1 MTTRPAALRRAV
13 FLDRDGTL
21 HVERD
26 FCRRPQDVETLPGV
40 REALHALRAAGYA
53 LVVVT
58 NQSGIARGLLDEIT
72 LAGIHEELQRQLGG
86 CVDAFFHCP
95 HHPSEG
101 LGPYTRACS
110 CRKPASGLFQEA
122 AAILG
127 LAFEGSWVIGDSAR
141 DLLAA
146 PAPVRGILVC
156 SGKPP
161 EHALAELRSH
171 GRTPDAV
178 VPDLAAAARII
189 LATPPPD

>member
-1 MTTRPAALRRAV
+1 MSRRPAALRRAV

-26 FCRRPQDVETLPGV
+26 FCRRAQDIEVLPGV
-40 REALHALRAAGYA
+40 REALEALRAAGFA

-72 LAGIHEELQRQLGG
+72 LSGIHDELQRQLGG
-86 CVDAFFHCP
+86 CIDAFFHCP

-101 LGPYTRACS
+101 SGPYTRTCT
-110 CRKPASGLFQEA
+110 CRKPASGLFHDA

-146 PAPVRGILVC
+146 PEPVRGILVC

-161 EHALAELRSH
+161 EDGLRELRSL
-171 GRTPDAV
+171 GRAPDAV
-178 VPDLAAAARII
+178 APDLKAAARIV
-189 LATPPPD
+189 LGMSPTD